1 MVENEMR
8 LVSARVEISYE
19 LVDEQNKEGF
29 ENAFA
34 NSQSGLD
41 EWLSLARAKDEGEN
55 SDPLTLKL
63 LTQVLR
69 KLEYIE
75 ELLES
80 KDGAQSY
87 KLANSAIATGI
98 GYEGFGFNDE
108 CLKSGEKYFAKVRIQ
123 GFVKKHIMVFFKAL
137 DEKTAKIER
146 ISKIDEKEWAQNVA
160 RCEMNA
166 IRASKSKD
174 NG

>member
-80 KDGAQSY
+80 KDGA
-87 KLANSAIATGI
+87 
-98 GYEGFGFNDE
+98 
-108 CLKSGEKYFAKVRIQ
+108 
-123 GFVKKHIMVFFKAL
+123 
-137 DEKTAKIER
+137 
-146 ISKIDEKEWAQNVA
+146 IS
-160 RCEMNA
+160 
-166 IRASKSKD
+166 
-174 NG
+174 